1 MDYITYID
9 TYIDKYR
16 DFITL
21 YIDIIKLSKRVQIYI
36 YIYKDD
42 IILHMFINTGL
53 NIRIFVSVKYV
64 GLESPESM
72 TGRESSDNE

>member
-1 MDYITYID
+1 MHYTYW
-9 TYIDKYR
+9 
-16 DFITL
+16 F
-21 YIDIIKLSKRVQIYI
+21 IDIIKLSKRVYI

>member
-1 MDYITYID
+1 MH
-9 TYIDKYR
+9 
-16 DFITL
+16 
-21 YIDIIKLSKRVQIYI
+21 
-36 YIYKDD
+36 IYKDN

>member
-1 MDYITYID
+1 MDYITYVD

-21 YIDIIKLSKRVQIYI
+21 YIDIIKLSKRVQIH
-36 YIYKDD
+36 IYKDD

-72 TGRESSDNE
+72 TGRESLDNE